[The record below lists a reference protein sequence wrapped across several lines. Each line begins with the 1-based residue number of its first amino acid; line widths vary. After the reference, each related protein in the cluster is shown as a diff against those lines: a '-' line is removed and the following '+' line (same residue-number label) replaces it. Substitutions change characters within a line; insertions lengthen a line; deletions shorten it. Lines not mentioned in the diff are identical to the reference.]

1 MMNRWQGNS
10 GRVQR
15 LPEGEQRGPRQPR
28 QSRNE
33 NRAPEP
39 KQAPARTPQSNS
51 PGRSQS
57 LPPLFMA
64 QPGKKQGGLLSGLDG
79 LKRLIPGKAEEL
91 ETEDI
96 ILLLILYLMYR
107 ESGDSELLMI
117 MGAMFLL

>member
-1 MMNRWQGNS
+1 MINRWQGNS

-15 LPEGEQRGPRQPR
+15 LPEQHDKAPREPQHIPQPPQPR
-28 QSRNE
+28 SV
-33 NRAPEP
+33 
-39 KQAPARTPQSNS
+39 
-51 PGRSQS
+51 
-57 LPPLFMA
+57 PPLYTR
-64 QPGKKQGGLLSGLDG
+64 QGGTGGGLFSALEGIKKLLPV
-79 LKRLIPGKAEEL
+79 KTEEL

>member
-1 MMNRWQGNS
+1 MINRWQGNS

-15 LPEGEQRGPRQPR
+15 LPEREDSLHPQPR
-28 QSRNE
+28 TAS
-33 NRAPEP
+33 PP
-39 KQAPARTPQSNS
+39 PQ
-51 PGRSQS
+51 PGRVQS
-57 LPPLFMA
+57 APPHYA
-64 QPGKKQGGLLSGLDG
+64 RQSGAGGGLFSALEG
-79 LKRLIPGKAEEL
+79 LKRLLPVKTEEL

>member
-15 LPEGEQRGPRQPR
+15 IGERQDRPAPPPREEPRPQPKPQTGR
-28 QSRNE
+28 R
-33 NRAPEP
+33 
-39 KQAPARTPQSNS
+39 PAH
-51 PGRSQS
+51 S
-57 LPPLFMA
+57 LPPLFSA
-64 QPGKKQGGLLSGLDG
+64 PAGRGQGGLLSGLEG
-79 LKRLIPGKAEEL
+79 LKKLIPSKAGDL

-107 ESGDSELLMI
+107 ESGDQELLMI

>member
-1 MMNRWQGNS
+1 MINRWQGNS

-15 LPEGEQRGPRQPR
+15 LPEQGDRRPQQH
-28 QSRNE
+28 S
-33 NRAPEP
+33 APQTNHHSAE
-39 KQAPARTPQSNS
+39 APQIKPPQKAPSYHK
-51 PGRSQS
+51 PQ
-57 LPPLFMA
+57 
-64 QPGKKQGGLLSGLDG
+64 KKEGGLFSGLDA
-79 LKRLIPGKAEEL
+79 LKKLIPGKTEEL

>member
-1 MMNRWQGNS
+1 MINRWQGNS

-15 LPEGEQRGPRQPR
+15 LPEQGDRPQQHSATMPKPGPPVEARRPV
-28 QSRNE
+28 
-33 NRAPEP
+33 PGP
-39 KQAPARTPQSNS
+39 HPA
-51 PGRSQS
+51 
-57 LPPLFMA
+57 
-64 QPGKKQGGLLSGLDG
+64 KKGGGLLSGLES
-79 LKRLIPGKAEEL
+79 LKKLIPGKTEEL

>member
-1 MMNRWQGNS
+1 MINRWQGNS

-15 LPEGEQRGPRQPR
+15 LPEQGDRPA
-28 QSRNE
+28 
-33 NRAPEP
+33 AP
-39 KQAPARTPQSNS
+39 KAPMPQIKPY
-51 PGRSQS
+51 PGRSTS
-57 LPPLFMA
+57 VPPTR
-64 QPGKKQGGLLSGLDG
+64 PGILAGLEG
-79 LKRLIPGKAEEL
+79 LKKLIPGKTEEL

>member
-1 MMNRWQGNS
+1 MINRWQGNS

-15 LPEGEQRGPRQPR
+15 LPEQGDRRPPQHSAPQPNH
-28 QSRNE
+28 S
-33 NRAPEP
+33 AA
-39 KQAPARTPQSNS
+39 KAPQSV
-51 PGRSQS
+51 PAQR
-57 LPPLFMA
+57 PP
-64 QPGKKQGGLLSGLDG
+64 QNHRPPNKNGGILSGLDS
-79 LKRLIPGKAEEL
+79 LKKLIPGKTEEL

>member
-1 MMNRWQGNS
+1 MINRWQGNS

-15 LPEGEQRGPRQPR
+15 LPEQNDRPPQRKTEPPQRSPM
-28 QSRNE
+28 
-33 NRAPEP
+33 APH
-39 KQAPARTPQSNS
+39 TPQ
-51 PGRSQS
+51 
-57 LPPLFMA
+57 
-64 QPGKKQGGLLSGLDG
+64 KKPGGLLSGLDG
-79 LKRLIPGKAEEL
+79 LKKLLPGKAEEL

>member
-15 LPEGEQRGPRQPR
+15 LPERQDKGSASPHTRPEPMKHPGPTNSQPR
-28 QSRNE
+28 KTMPTAN
-33 NRAPEP
+33 
-39 KQAPARTPQSNS
+39 
-51 PGRSQS
+51 
-57 LPPLFMA
+57 PPLFSA
-64 QPGKKQGGLLSGLDG
+64 GKKPGGLLKSLEG
-79 LKRLIPGKAEEL
+79 LKKLIPGKTEEL

>member
-1 MMNRWQGNS
+1 MINRWQGNS

-15 LPEGEQRGPRQPR
+15 LPEHGDRVPERPQPHSPRPSPPPYQP
-28 QSRNE
+28 Q
-33 NRAPEP
+33 
-39 KQAPARTPQSNS
+39 KRT
-51 PGRSQS
+51 
-57 LPPLFMA
+57 
-64 QPGKKQGGLLSGLDG
+64 GGILSGLEG
-79 LKRLIPGKAEEL
+79 LKKLLPQKAEEL